1 MAAAIAPG
9 TPAPVE
15 AAPAAET
22 AAEPASAA
30 ANGIDAVLA
39 DLTDEELAGPQEPD
53 APEGE
58 EEATEPI
65 EAEPAEPA
73 DPTKGL
79 DDEVIFSDKALTTK
93 EGVLRAKARIG
104 QLRKLTHDK
113 YRELKSYEGRVI
125 KRDEK
130 VKFKIREFVSDKH
143 ATRLLANNMQTI
155 AENGL
160 SGDPERMI
168 GALGSLYGMDGFKA
182 LELVNSHLIHR
193 GKVPMDPQIQQV
205 IDSLQQKIDKL
216 EGGLSERDTRAKVQH
231 VTSRIE
237 QHKTSIGERITRE
250 AAALP
255 HLARLYAENP
265 QNVIDHIVEEIDQ
278 AHASGRPVD
287 GRTYFGN
294 LEAQLARHFQPAQAP
309 QGVGGGPAPK
319 QPATAQRSPGQS
331 IGPRSTAASTPR
343 VPSADE
349 ALRALADDEALMS
362 SLGLG

>member
-1 MAAAIAPG
+1 MAAAVAPG
-9 TPAPVE
+9 NPAPA
-15 AAPAAET
+15 AAPAPEV

-30 ANGIDAVLA
+30 ANGIDAVLS

-58 EEATEPI
+58 EATEPA
-65 EAEPAEPA
+65 EADPAEPT

-113 YRELKSYEGRVI
+113 YRELKGYEGKVI
-125 KRDEK
+125 KKAEKLKFSRDRFVGEK
-130 VKFKIREFVSDKH
+130 QQHE
-143 ATRLLANNMQTI
+143 LLLNNVRANLQ
-155 AENGL
+155 GL
-160 SGDPERMI
+160 HSGDPDTI
-168 GALGSLYGMDGFKA
+168 LTALGHLTGQDGFKA
-182 LELVNSHLIHR
+182 FEQLNSRLINR
-193 GKVPMDPQIQQV
+193 GQPKLDPQLQAAFDAQRQEIEQLKQGMVARQTEERKQQV
-205 IDSLQQKIDKL
+205 V
-216 EGGLSERDTRAKVQH
+216 G
-231 VTSRIE
+231 RIE
-237 QHKTSIGERITRE
+237 QHKHAIGQRISTE

-265 QNVIDHIVEEIDQ
+265 QNVIEHIVAEIDE
-278 AHASGRPVD
+278 AHAAGRPVD

-319 QPATAQRSPGQS
+319 QPAPAQRSPGQS